1 MFLTRDDL
9 VCVVL
14 LQTGACSDGSGRCE
28 GWLKSHCGRGGNG
41 TCILDMQDYGVKF
54 GPDNSTGS
62 CIASPASSATKG
74 RFPGESTALYPLP
87 LISSYK
93 SEKSLCGAGL
103 HGKNADGGLG
113 SVALVERLWRAWAKN
128 STGGVH

>member
-1 MFLTRDDL
+1 MFLTRDDDL
-9 VCVVL
+9 VCVLL

-28 GWLKSHCGRGGNG
+28 GWLKSPCGRGGNG

-74 RFPGESTALYPLP
+74 RFPG
-87 LISSYK
+87 
-93 SEKSLCGAGL
+93 L